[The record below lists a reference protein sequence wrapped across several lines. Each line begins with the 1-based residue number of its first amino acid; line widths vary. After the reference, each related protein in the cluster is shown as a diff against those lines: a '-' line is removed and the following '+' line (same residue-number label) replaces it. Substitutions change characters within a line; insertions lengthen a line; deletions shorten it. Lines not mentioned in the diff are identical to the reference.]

1 MAKTHPADAEAQR
14 CLEIQQQASAH
25 SKAADRILLV
35 SMSAIILIFGL
46 LIFILPHKTFSEDEN
61 RSLATFPEFSF
72 KSLLDGSF
80 TADIGTFYADQFP
93 ARRAFVQFK
102 GIAELSQ
109 LKMQNNAVIP
119 GKDGTL
125 VKRQEYTDYSN
136 VHANMK
142 AIADFRGALAEDNIP
157 VTIAIAPRSV
167 DVLAHTLHPL
177 YGDSRSSAIW
187 DVLGEYETDAT
198 ILRDKMTAMAQ
209 KGEYVW
215 YKTDHHWTTYGA
227 YTAYTMLGEKLG
239 YTPVSKSEFT
249 VTTVSEQFYGTTY
262 SSSGL
267 YSTSPDTMQYYRFEG
282 DEGYVVENVLTGE
295 ILSGF
300 YDTKY
305 LDAKDKYSSFTGE
318 NKAHVRIYDTAATE
332 KKPTLIVVKDSFA
345 NSVCPFLAIHFDLE
359 VIDLRSYVGS
369 VANLARDKNAVGVL
383 ILTGADNL
391 AISDTMTLLRYGM
404 ANKAQ

>member
-1 MAKTHPADAEAQR
+1 MAKIHPADAEAQR
-14 CLEIQQQASAH
+14 CLEIQQKASAH
-25 SKAADRILLV
+25 SKAADRILLI

-80 TADIGTFYADQFP
+80 TANIGTFYADQFP
-93 ARRAFVQFK
+93 ARRAFVQLK
-102 GIAELSQ
+102 GITELAQ
-109 LKMQNNAVIP
+109 LKMQNNSVIP

-136 VHANMK
+136 VHANMQ
-142 AIADFRGALAEDNIP
+142 AIADLRTALAEDSIP
-157 VTIAIAPRSV
+157 VTVAIAPRSV

-177 YGDSRSSAIW
+177 YGDSRSSVIW
-187 DVLGEYETDAT
+187 DVLAEYENDAT
-198 ILRDKMTAMAQ
+198 ALRDKMTELSKQ
-209 KGEYVW
+209 GEYVW
-215 YKTDHHWTTYGA
+215 YRTDHHWTTLGA

-239 YTPVSKSEFT
+239 YTPISNNKFT

-267 YSTSPDTMQYYRFEG
+267 YSTAPDTMQYYRFEG
-282 DEGYVVENVLTGE
+282 DESYVVENVLTGE
-295 ILSGF
+295 ILNGF
-300 YDTKY
+300 YATDY
-305 LDAKDKYSSFTGE
+305 LDTKDKYSSFTGE
-318 NKAHVRIYDTAATE
+318 NKAHVRIYDTAATTE
-332 KKPTLIVVKDSFA
+332 KPTLIVVKDSFA

-369 VANLARDKNAVGVL
+369 VASLARDKNAVGVL

-391 AISDTMTLLRYGM
+391 AISDNLTLLRYGM
-404 ANKAQ
+404 AKKAQ

>member
-1 MAKTHPADAEAQR
+1 MAKIHPADAEAQR
-14 CLEIQQQASAH
+14 CLEIQQQASQH
-25 SKAADRILLV
+25 SKLADRILLI
-35 SMSAIILIFGL
+35 SMSLIILIFGL

-61 RSLATFPEFSF
+61 RSLAAFPEFSF
-72 KSLLDGSF
+72 KSLIDGSF

-109 LKMQNNAVIP
+109 LKMQNNSVIP
-119 GKDGTL
+119 GKDSTL

-142 AIADFRGALAEDNIP
+142 AIADLRAALAEDNIP
-157 VTIAIAPRSV
+157 VTVAIAPRSV

-177 YGDSRSSAIW
+177 YGDSRSSVIW

-198 ILRDKMTAMAQ
+198 VLRDKMTELAQ

-239 YTPVSKSEFT
+239 YTPIAQDKFT
-249 VTTVSEQFYGTTY
+249 VTTVSEEFYGTTY
-262 SSSGL
+262 SSSGM
-267 YSTSPDTMQYYRFEG
+267 YSTPPDSMQYYRFDG
-282 DEGYVVENVLTGE
+282 DESYVVENVLTGE
-295 ILSGF
+295 ILNGF
-300 YDTKY
+300 YDTTY

-318 NKAHVRIYDTAATE
+318 NKAHVRIYDTAATD

-369 VANLARDKNAVGVL
+369 VASLARDTDAVGVL

-391 AISDTMTLLRYGM
+391 AISDNMTLLRYGM